1 MNKKGWT
8 LVGELV
14 VFLFIIILL
23 IYSIYG
29 LYRLG
34 LVRNINEAIPGVKP
48 QLVISGE
55 TVNYEIGEN
64 KLIDAS
70 KRYVYDKYSNS
81 INGDVLILRVN
92 HLISEGYL
100 STIRDTNSKTCSG
113 YVKIYNNNNYLS
125 YSPYLKCSKYTSF
138 GYERE
143 YDY

>member
-14 VFLFIIILL
+14 VFLVVIIFL

-29 LYRLG
+29 LYRFG
-34 LVRNINEAIPGVKP
+34 LVRNMHDAVPIVKP
-48 QLVISGE
+48 QLIISGE
-55 TVNYEIGEN
+55 TVNYEIVEN

-70 KRYVYDKYSNS
+70 KRYVYDKYSNN

-92 HLISEGYL
+92 HLIDEGYL
-100 STIRDTNSKTCSG
+100 STIRDTNSKVCSG
-113 YVKIYNNNNYLS
+113 YVKVYNNGNLT

-138 GYERE
+138 GYESE